1 MLFFSIIN
9 RYLQWKDHTYHSQSP
24 SNSTEF
30 QVSFH
35 SRKDAILNHQQFG
48 TACQHVVLQPLFGA
62 AILLD
67 HQIKAYANITYV
79 LFPAPGWGNPYV
91 IDVTFLTLQ
100 GQGVVAASLRGV
112 AAGPLKV
119 THFLFS
125 VGPSQL
131 NVCSICRPHMTHH
144 SILSFILSHVWID
157 LFLRV
162 LGGCALF
169 LSSW

>member
-1 MLFFSIIN
+1 MS
-9 RYLQWKDHTYHSQSP
+9 
-24 SNSTEF
+24 
-30 QVSFH
+30 
-35 SRKDAILNHQQFG
+35 
-48 TACQHVVLQPLFGA
+48 PLFGA

-157 LFLRV
+157 VFLRV

>member
-24 SNSTEF
+24 SDSTKF

-62 AILLD
+62 ASLLD
-67 HQIKAYANITYV
+67 HQIKAYANIAYV

-100 GQGVVAASLRGV
+100 GQGVAASLRGV
-112 AAGPLKV
+112 ASGPLKV

-131 NVCSICRPHMTHH
+131 NVCSICRPHTPN
-144 SILSFILSHVWID
+144 LSFFCMYGLI
-157 LFLRV
+157 LRV